1 MIGFPHCGLWNS
13 RCWHP
18 GRTSFSLSHCSR
30 CVVVPL
36 PDAVLDC
43 LAAQPSVTWGEL
55 VFDTCL
61 ISTDFQISGAL
72 VFLFKSTVVG
82 WWRWTWDAEAW
93 KPALEL
99 DVYRLAMPCNSCN
112 QVGGFLRDFIG
123 CSTMPQGFC
132 QNQLGNLNWCSNYSV
147 LSEAQVSE
155 NLRSRSVA
163 ICYDCYLDFWSWILW
178 WKWTSD
184 GFRHSHDLLS
194 SVDFD
199 VVLAGETVC

>member
-43 LAAQPSVTWGEL
+43 LAAQPSVTCGEL

-61 ISTDFQISGAL
+61 VSTDFQISGAL

-123 CSTMPQGFC
+123 CSSIPQGFC

-147 LSEAQVSE
+147 LSEAC
-155 NLRSRSVA
+155 LR
-163 ICYDCYLDFWSWILW
+163 I
-178 WKWTSD
+178 SD
-184 GFRHSHDLLS
+184 PEVLLS
-194 SVDFD
+194 AMIAMWVFGVEFFD
-199 VVLAGETVC
+199 GNGLQMASGIPMIYFPQ